1 MAGKHITPAQKT
13 LALTL
18 RAAGHTNTVISDK
31 TGVSV
36 STLKRLFNEYDVS
49 KGKLRKDAVDKATE
63 ALIHDANAI
72 ENIKR
77 EVAAFILDD
86 LALAKRL
93 RTAMAEA
100 ADKLVADDTTQ
111 AVQVMRAISSG
122 AVALKSTSET
132 VRKSLGL
139 DKDSELD
146 DELPVLTVQIMTD
159 DEIEAIKQ
167 KARERVVGVTDGL
180 DAVLPEDDEVVEYD
194 DNDVVREVAN
204 AIE

>member
-1 MAGKHITPAQKT
+1 MPGKHMTPSQKT
-13 LALTL
+13 DALTL

-31 TGVSV
+31 TGLSV
-36 STLKRLFNEYDVS
+36 STLKRLFKEYDVR
-49 KGKLRKDAVDKATE
+49 KGRLKKDAVQEATE
-63 ALIHDANAI
+63 ALINDANAI
-72 ENIKR
+72 DNIKR

-139 DKDSELD
+139 DKDSEID
-146 DELPVLTVQIMTD
+146 GELPELTVQIMTE
-159 DEIEAIKQ
+159 DEIETIKQ
-167 KARERVVGVTDGL
+167 KARERVVGVSDGL
-180 DAVLPEDDEVVEYD
+180 DSVLPEDDAVVEYD
-194 DNDVVREVAN
+194 DHGVVQESSDAVK
-204 AIE
+204 